1 MAYSKCGFLKY
12 IDCRRIVL
20 RNGFAEQRHGKSSY
34 AKFRRGSEVIVL
46 STLGVSKMIWRRL
59 YKTYKLNEEV

>member
-20 RNGFAEQRHGKSSY
+20 RNGFIEQKHVKSSH

-46 STLGVSKMIWRRL
+46 STLGVSHMI
-59 YKTYKLNEEV
+59 

>member
-20 RNGFAEQRHGKSSY
+20 RNGFAEQRHGKSSH
-34 AKFRRGSEVIVL
+34 AKFKRGSEVIVL
-46 STLGVSKMIWRRL
+46 STLGVSQMIWRRL
-59 YKTYKLNEEV
+59 CKTCKLNEEV

>member
-20 RNGFAEQRHGKSSY
+20 RNGFVEQRHGKSSH
-34 AKFRRGSEVIVL
+34 AKFKRVSEVIVL
-46 STLGVSKMIWRRL
+46 STLGVSQMIWRRL
-59 YKTYKLNEEV
+59 CKTHKLNEGV

>member
-12 IDCRRIVL
+12 MDCRRVVL
-20 RNGFAEQRHGKSSY
+20 RNGFVEQRHVKSSH
-34 AKFRRGSEVIVL
+34 AKFNRGSEVIVL

-59 YKTYKLNEEV
+59 CKTYKLNEEV